1 MTRKLRKV
9 KKLFRKRKNLKASL
23 MNSRKMSTLKMKS
36 ISHARFSGAE
46 IHGTSLN
53 TRTNQVISIL
63 AIAKT
68 RGSALNSGS
77 TELFQQATQSG
88 QAMIITRSRG
98 SLKAQLTKRI
108 GKFWVKRKTA
118 KYSADNQSFT
128 HFLFKIKASMK
139 SNLFDFVKLAKIQ
152 IILIIYILVQLNF
165 MVDWFKMSFSSLKSF
180 WLENQIIFSRYLKP

>member
-1 MTRKLRKV
+1 
-9 KKLFRKRKNLKASL
+9 

-36 ISHARFSGAE
+36 ISHARVFGAE

-63 AIAKT
+63 AISKT

-108 GKFWVKRKTA
+108 GKF
-118 KYSADNQSFT
+118 
-128 HFLFKIKASMK
+128 
-139 SNLFDFVKLAKIQ
+139 
-152 IILIIYILVQLNF
+152 
-165 MVDWFKMSFSSLKSF
+165 
-180 WLENQIIFSRYLKP
+180 